1 VRAVAQR
8 VSRAKV
14 TVDARVTGEIE
25 RGILVYLGVGASDG
39 EPEAVYLADKIAS
52 LRVFED
58 DRGRMSLDVSAAGGA
73 VLVVPQFTLYG
84 DVRKGRRPDFT
95 AAMEPVRAAELYER
109 IVSLLRAKGITVAT
123 GEFRAHMLVDA
134 VNDGPVTILVD
145 SARTF

>member
-1 VRAVAQR
+1 MRAVAQR

-14 TVDARVTGEIE
+14 TVDARLTGQIE

-39 EPEAVYLADKIAS
+39 EAEAVYLADKIAS

-58 DRGRMSLDVSAAGGA
+58 DRGRMSLDVAAAGGA

-84 DVRKGRRPDFT
+84 DVRKGRRPDFA

-109 IVSLLRAKGITVAT
+109 VVSLLRAKGIPVAT